1 MWERLNKELDVTA
14 EMATARDNRARETLR
29 SRGWSGED
37 LVDHSGE
44 DGGGQNL
51 VSWVEVTSRV
61 FRVRGQKSVFII
73 RAWDIHPGAEAVRE
87 MENQPLVQ
95 TVARGSSQ
103 QARTT
108 AKERSDQAKETE
120 ALKKENGDL
129 RFRLQYEKDQMQ
141 KWFAIWDV
149 ERKERMSVV
158 ESVHE
163 ELDAEKEKG
172 ENLQRV
178 GATPVLRE

>member
-1 MWERLNKELDVTA
+1 M
-14 EMATARDNRARETLR
+14 
-29 SRGWSGED
+29 
-37 LVDHSGE
+37 
-44 DGGGQNL
+44 
-51 VSWVEVTSRV
+51 SWVEVTSRV

-73 RAWDIHPGAEAVRE
+73 PAWDIHPGAEAVRE
-87 MENQPLVQ
+87 VENQPLVQ

-120 ALKKENGDL
+120 ALKKENEDL

-149 ERKERMSVV
+149 ERKERMSAV
-158 ESVHE
+158 ELVHE
-163 ELDAEKEKG
+163 ELDAENEKW

-178 GATPVLRE
+178 LVASGLEQLLFSENDLDQGSI